1 MRLVNHNPVTKNR
14 FPVVNTQ
21 KSTSK
26 RKNMKN
32 IIGILLLA
40 GVLMACGSNTNKTE
54 TEKSDSTAV
63 TAIDTTNTTQ
73 AIINVKGMTCTGCEK
88 TVTDALKSV
97 DGVVDAAASFKD
109 GIAKVRYNKQKVDLA
124 TLAKAIEK
132 KGYQVTGTQE

>member
-1 MRLVNHNPVTKNR
+1 
-14 FPVVNTQ
+14 
-21 KSTSK
+21 
-26 RKNMKN
+26 MKN

-40 GVLMACGSNTNKTE
+40 GILAACGSNTNKTE
-54 TEKSDSTAV
+54 AEKSDSTAV

-73 AIINVKGMTCTGCEK
+73 AIISIKGMTCTGCEK

-124 TLAKAIEK
+124 VLAKAIEK